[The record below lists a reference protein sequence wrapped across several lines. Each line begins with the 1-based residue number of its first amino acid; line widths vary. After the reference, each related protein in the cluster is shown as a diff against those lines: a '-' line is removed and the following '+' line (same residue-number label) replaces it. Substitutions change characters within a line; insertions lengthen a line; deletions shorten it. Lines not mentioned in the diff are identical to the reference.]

1 MSRLILLLAA
11 LASLAAGAT
20 PPTPQSKQPVLG
32 QQRQLR
38 RPPSPGLAV
47 RQPSAPALLRGGSA
61 SILDNMPSSVAM
73 FIGAAGIFVS
83 FSAFAV
89 LQEDIYKK
97 SYGDDRFAFTF
108 FVLVVER
115 LINALSALLGV
126 GMLGKSGLVIPFQD
140 IFYSGVSQ
148 MLAMAASNEA
158 LRYVSYPTQV
168 LGKSCKMV
176 PVMAGGIVLGGKT
189 YSLVEYLQVGLIT
202 LGVIIFNFG
211 GKKKKSGAADS
222 PFGLAL
228 IGLSLGMDM
237 VTAGL
242 QDKVKK
248 STKELN
254 PMASGPKRPSMHE
267 SMLWTNVSGF
277 LVAFLLALL
286 SGHLFG
292 GIAFCAKHPQV
303 LSAIIVYSLCSAVGG
318 NFVYFTLTQFN
329 PLVLT
334 TVTTIRKIFSTL
346 FSIFRNPANALSS
359 MQWSGTLLVFTGLLG
374 DIARKVLKKPSAPP
388 AVAASPPPAPPAAS
402 EVASE
407 EPPPPK
413 TE

>member
-1 MSRLILLLAA
+1 MA
-11 LASLAAGAT
+11 
-20 PPTPQSKQPVLG
+20 
-32 QQRQLR
+32 
-38 RPPSPGLAV
+38 
-47 RQPSAPALLRGGSA
+47 
-61 SILDNMPSSVAM
+61 
-73 FIGAAGIFVS
+73 IGAAGIFVS
-83 FSAFAV
+83 FSFFAV

-97 SYGDDRFAFTF
+97 TYGGEKFAFTF
-108 FVLVVER
+108 FVLVMDR
-115 LINALSALLGV
+115 LINGLSALLGV
-126 GMLGKSGLVIPFQD
+126 KVLGKSGLNIPYLD

-176 PVMAGGIVLGGKT
+176 PVMAGGIVLGGKQ
-189 YSLVEYLQVGLIT
+189 YSLVEYLQVALIT
-202 LGVIIFNFG
+202 LGVCVFNFG
-211 GKKKKSGAADS
+211 GKKKKSGPADS
-222 PFGLAL
+222 PFGLGL
-228 IGLSLGMDM
+228 IGLSLVMDM
-237 VTAGL
+237 VTGGL

-254 PMASGPKRPSMHE
+254 PMAAGPKRPSMHE

-292 GIAFCAKHPQV
+292 GIAFCAKHPEL

-334 TVTTIRKIFSTL
+334 TVTTVRKIFSTL
-346 FSIFRNPANALSS
+346 FSIFRNPNNALSP
-359 MQWSGTLLVFTGLLG
+359 MQWSGTSLVFAGLLG
-374 DIARKVLKKPSAPP
+374 DIARKLIKKPS
-388 AVAASPPPAPPAAS
+388 SPPPAPPSPTEAS
-402 EVASE
+402 EQPTTKSPE
-407 EPPPPK
+407 
-413 TE
+413 